1 MAATLDTTGLLCPL
15 PVLRANKMLRGLAA
29 GEELR
34 VLATDAAAPKDF
46 ESYCLTTGHA
56 LVAVETAEGRF
67 TIVIRKAG

>member
-46 ESYCLTTGHA
+46 ESYCRTTGHV
-56 LVAVETAEGRF
+56 LVAVETNEGRI